1 MKKKYGKYY
10 LVIIIAIVALLFTWI
25 YPSVT
30 CSDVCEAS
38 KETVRAGI
46 MDFFTMI
53 YFSFYY
59 RMNEL
64 FLLFAIGGCYGVLSQ
79 TKAYRKMID
88 KVSNFVEGRELISTL
103 VVTLVM
109 GLYAAFCDQLLVLLI
124 FVPFII
130 TVYLK
135 AGRDRITALMAA
147 FGGMFIGTSG
157 AILGT
162 HGIAGLAL
170 SMGLNVSTKVGVKI
184 VMFIMSYVLFNLF
197 AWFHMKKQTKLVDS
211 TKYDMFTTEELDE
224 KGVKK
229 YNKVNVWPTAI
240 LMIVCAIIALLAF
253 VNWKESF
260 NVTLFSDSLTK
271 FKTNADFLYHVVGDV
286 DAFGDWTYIALSGVL
301 VLFTLVIGLI
311 NGRKEF
317 LFHDFGK
324 GMKKITKVAVMFG
337 LVQIIFTISFVYGW
351 AFNPTI
357 AIIGTKF
364 NVIKMLIAAMFISF
378 FAVDPTLITY
388 VLGLHFVTL
397 FSEKLFL
404 TSFIFTAGYSIIQVI
419 APTSFL
425 LMIAL
430 TYLNVPYTKWLK
442 EIWKYALC
450 LLLMSIIIALV
461 I

>member
-10 LVIIIAIVALLFTWI
+10 LVTIIALVALLFTWI

-30 CSDVCEAS
+30 CTDVCEAS

-46 MDFFTMI
+46 MDFFTMV

-59 RMNEL
+59 RMNEI
-64 FLLFAIGGCYGVLSQ
+64 FLLFAIGGSYGILSQ
-79 TKAYRKMID
+79 TKAYRKIVD

-130 TVYLK
+130 TVYLR
-135 AGRDRITALMAA
+135 AGRDRITALMAS
-147 FGGMFIGTSG
+147 FGGMFIGTFG

-170 SMGLNVSTKVGVKI
+170 SLGLKVSEKVLVKV
-184 VMFIMSYVLFNLF
+184 VMFVVSYVLFNLF

-211 TKYDMFTTEELDE
+211 TKYDLYATEELDE
-224 KGVKK
+224 NNLKK
-229 YNKVNVWPTAI
+229 YNKTSIWPTAI
-240 LMIVCAIIALLAF
+240 LMIACAIISLLAF

-260 NVTLFSDSLTK
+260 NVTVFSDSLTK
-271 FKTNADFLYHVVGDV
+271 LKANADVLYHVLGDV
-286 DAFGDWTYIALSGVL
+286 DAFGDWTFIALGGVL
-301 VLFTLVIGLI
+301 IIFAFIIGLV
-311 NGRKEF
+311 NGRKGY

-324 GMKKITKVAVMFG
+324 GMKKIAKVAVMFG
-337 LVQIIFTISFVYGW
+337 LVQVIFTISFVYGW

-357 AIIGTKF
+357 GIIGTKF

-378 FAVDPTLITY
+378 FAVDPSLISY

-397 FSEKLFL
+397 FSEKLFI
-404 TSFIFTAGYSIIQVI
+404 TSFLFTAGYSIIQVI
-419 APTSFL
+419 APTSVL
-425 LMIAL
+425 LMVAL

-450 LLLMSIIIALV
+450 LLAMSVIIALV

>member
-25 YPSVT
+25 FPSVT
-30 CSDVCEAS
+30 CTDVCEAS

-59 RMNEL
+59 RMNEI
-64 FLLFAIGGCYGVLSQ
+64 FLLFAIGGTYGVLSQ

-88 KVSNFVEGRELISTL
+88 KVSLFVEGRELISTL

-130 TVYLK
+130 TVY
-135 AGRDRITALMAA
+135 
-147 FGGMFIGTSG
+147 
-157 AILGT
+157 
-162 HGIAGLAL
+162 GIAGLAV
-170 SMGLNVSTKVGVKI
+170 SMGLKVSTKVVVKI
-184 VMFIMSYVLFNLF
+184 VMFIVSYVLFNLF

-211 TKYDMFTTEELDE
+211 TKYDMFATEELDE
-224 KGVKK
+224 TGVKK

-240 LMIVCAIIALLAF
+240 LMIVCAIISLLAF

-260 NVTLFSDSLTK
+260 NVALFSDSLTK

-286 DAFGDWTYIALSGVL
+286 DAFGDWTYIALTGVL
-301 VLFTLVIGLI
+301 VIFTLIIGLI
-311 NGRKEF
+311 NGRKGF
-317 LFHDFGK
+317 LLHDFGH
-324 GMKKITKVAVMFG
+324 GMKRMAKVAVMFG

-357 AIIGTKF
+357 AIMGTKF

-378 FAVDPTLITY
+378 FAIDPTLITY

-404 TSFIFTAGYSIIQVI
+404 TSFIFTAGYSIIQVL

-442 EIWKYALC
+442 EMWKYALC
-450 LLLMSIIIALV
+450 LLLMALIIALV